1 MDKSSYTKVLW
12 LSMQLGIR
20 NLKLISIFAEN
31 LSAGLVGIRLIK
43 VNTPLQF
50 QGLHRCL
57 VSKDILQGAVPPV
70 PAQWLRRHKLL
81 T

>member
-50 QGLHRCL
+50 QGLHRYL
-57 VSKDILQGAVPPV
+57 MSKDTRLLWVPPV